1 MICQIRFE
9 MKRHLLTFIAAL
21 FLFSFS
27 AQSQDRLSHPI
38 SSARIVGIEGK
49 AELIFDEAIEESFTV
64 TVLDLTGKSIFV
76 QQHSS
81 TEGGCSSV
89 EIPVENL
96 RKGIYMVQVVGADG
110 KTKTLKLQRN

>member
-1 MICQIRFE
+1 MNKYI
-9 MKRHLLTFIAAL
+9 LTLFAAL
-21 FLFSFS
+21 FMLSFS
-27 AQSQDRLSHPI
+27 AQSQDRMTHPI
-38 SSARIVGIEGK
+38 SSARIVGLDGK
-49 AELIFDEAIEESFTV
+49 AELIFEEAMEESFKI
-64 TVLDLTGKSIFV
+64 TVLDLTGKSVFS
-76 QQHSS
+76 QQHSA